1 MSRYDYRLIVNSLKA
16 RRCAA
21 MDSMSSNLKATLP
34 LNVDE
39 DPELLN
45 LFKGRLLHLIGITHC

>member
-1 MSRYDYRLIVNSLKA
+1 
-16 RRCAA
+16 

-45 LFKGRLLHLIGITHC
+45 LFKG

>member
-1 MSRYDYRLIVNSLKA
+1 
-16 RRCAA
+16 

-45 LFKGRLLHLIGITHC
+45 LFKGGLLHLLFFGVRML

>member
-1 MSRYDYRLIVNSLKA
+1 
-16 RRCAA
+16 
-21 MDSMSSNLKATLP
+21 MSSNLKATLP

-45 LFKGRLLHLIGITHC
+45 HFKGKPLDILSFIVTSHR

>member
-1 MSRYDYRLIVNSLKA
+1 
-16 RRCAA
+16 

-45 LFKGRLLHLIGITHC
+45 LFKGRLLHLVFFPYRILESVIANSSFPK